1 MKKTLLSILSLA
13 AVSSLSAQV
22 TVTSA
27 DFPTA
32 GSTAVL
38 VHDTM
43 PTVTIGASGA
53 SATWDLSGIMQHS
66 IDSNVFID
74 PATTAFSADFPT
86 STVAIEGVAQDMYFT
101 NGATE
106 ATIDGM
112 AGDPLG
118 TGLALALVYDD
129 LETLM
134 QFPSVLGSSF
144 NDTSHFDAT
153 IDGALLG
160 LPAGIVI
167 DSFRIDHVATTVSIM
182 DADGSVTTPGGVFA
196 SARQFKVQQTEDF
209 IEMYVSDFGTALAL
223 GVTANT
229 WSPAPAVPGWID
241 ENPMVDTTYT
251 YTWYANGEGFPV
263 AEITTDIAGNAITAQ
278 YLYKDNLLGFL
289 EDEGEASC
297 SAVCDGTGEV
307 SASGGVAS
315 AYTYAWPN
323 GATTAAATGVCSGTS
338 LVTIS
343 DGNNTAIVLVE
354 VSEAPAMSAA
364 VTGFEN
370 AGCPTCADGSATAA
384 ATNGTAPYTYL
395 WDDAAGQTTSDATGL
410 IAGSY
415 SCTITDANG
424 CSAVTTA
431 AAVTKIDQSI
441 INSLVSVFPNPS
453 SGVINISIND
463 VNATGY
469 SIYNAIG
476 EKVMS
481 GSLNSTTKAV
491 ELNDLQN
498 GIYFIDIQS
507 DKGTIQKKITLVK

>member
-1 MKKTLLSILSLA
+1 MKKTLLSILTLA
-13 AVSSLSAQV
+13 AVSSLNAQV
-22 TVTSA
+22 TITAA

-38 VHDTM
+38 VNDTM

-66 IDSNVFID
+66 IDSNVYID
-74 PATTAFSADFPT
+74 PATTAYAADFPT
-86 STVAIEGVAQDMYFT
+86 STVAIEGVAQDVYFT

-112 AGDPLG
+112 AGDPVG
-118 TGLALALVYDD
+118 IGLSLALVYDD

-134 QFPSVLGSSF
+134 QFPSVLGSAF
-144 NDTSHFDAT
+144 NDTSHFDAS
-153 IDGALLG
+153 IDAIPLG
-160 LPAGIVI
+160 LPVPI
-167 DSFRIDHVATTVSIM
+167 DSIRIDHVATTVSNM

-196 SARQFKVQQTEDF
+196 AVRQFKVQQTEDF
-209 IEMYVSDFGTALAL
+209 IEIYVSDLLTAAAL
-223 GVTANT
+223 GVTPNT
-229 WSPAPAVPGWID
+229 WSPAPAFPGFID
-241 ENPMVDTTYT
+241 ENPIIDTTHT

-263 AEITTDIAGNAITAQ
+263 AKITTDANGNALTAQ
-278 YLYKDNLLGFL
+278 YLYKGNLLVFL
-289 EDEGEASC
+289 EDQGEASC

-323 GATTAAATGVCSGTS
+323 GSTTAAATGVCSGS
-338 LVTIS
+338 NLVTIT

-370 AGCPTCADGSATAA
+370 ADCPTCADGSATAA
-384 ATNGTAPYTYL
+384 ATNGTAPYTYI
-395 WDDAAGQTTSDATGL
+395 WDDTAGQTTSDATGL
-410 IAGSY
+410 LPGSY
-415 SCTITDANG
+415 TCTITDANG

-441 INSLVSVFPNPS
+441 INGLITVFPNPS

-463 VNATGY
+463 VNATVY

-476 EKVMS
+476 DKVMT
-481 GSLNSTTKAV
+481 GSLNSTTKAI
-491 ELNDLQN
+491 ELNDLRN
-498 GIYFIDIQS
+498 GVYFIDIQS